1 MTAPDL
7 ARARSFVE
15 ALDLPGRPLFCGVTG
30 AHFFGFASPASELD
44 LRGIYLAPTP
54 QLLGLGG
61 PADVLDHRGERDGFL
76 HDLSLS
82 EARQALDLL
91 LRGNGNILERLFT
104 PWQLYDTPQ
113 LAQLR
118 QLARGTLSRKYFRH
132 YQGFFRGMCREHERA
147 ERPTIKTLLHVYRVA
162 LTGVHLLQTGELIA
176 DLRLTAPEY
185 GYPDVL
191 GLIDRKRESGAR
203 SPAEPA
209 LDAHHRALWPRLAA
223 DLEQAH
229 ADSPLP
235 DQPGNAGELS
245 AWLVDLRLQDLR
257 PAPA

>member
-7 ARARSFVE
+7 DRARAFIE

-30 AHFFGFASPASELD
+30 AHFFGFASPASEID
-44 LRGIYLAPTP
+44 LRGIYLAPTA
-54 QLLGLGG
+54 QLLGLSS
-61 PADVLDHRGERDGFL
+61 PAEVVDYRGERDGFL

-82 EARQALDLL
+82 EARGALDLL
-91 LRGNGNILERLFT
+91 LRGNGNVLERLLT

-147 ERPTIKTLLHVYRVA
+147 ERPTLRTVLHVYRIA

-176 DLRLTAPEY
+176 DLRLTAPAY

-191 GLIDRKRESGAR
+191 DLLERKRDTGPR
-203 SPAEPA
+203 GPLEPA
-209 LDAHHRALWPRLAA
+209 LDAQHRALWPRLAA
-223 DLEQAH
+223 ALEEAH
-229 ADSPLP
+229 ARSPLP
-235 DQPGNAGELS
+235 DQPGNAAQLS
-245 AWLVDLRLQDLR
+245 AWLIDLRLQDLR
-257 PAPA
+257 PPIA